1 MGSNTRYVLLLLF
14 IYLANSAYSQPWP
27 GYNTSRYA
35 GMHSL
40 PYQPEIH
47 SVMPSDWDINV
58 MSANLT
64 FFNENFFGIDP
75 MQEISDGNVSSIS
88 DISKNRTGFV
98 NAIIQFPSVAY
109 RINEKS
115 TVGFSWR
122 LRAVMVSNASS
133 DGLSNFIHDL
143 DDPGGSPV
151 SFNNDFARGVI
162 GTWGSYGFIYSREL
176 INKKRHRLY
185 GGLSFNLISGAGSAY
200 LDISN
205 ASFSYSQDTL
215 TNLDL
220 TFTMAVTEEI
230 DKLVKDDEI
239 PLFSKFGLGVD
250 FGLNYVKTSGK
261 DDDEAYDYKFGIGV
275 VGLGRINYNTSQAS
289 RVHVRANN
297 VLKSSFTGIESFR
310 QLMDTLVANFNVNS
324 ESREE
329 IATRLPLDI
338 NLYGDVRLNDR
349 FYLHV
354 SYSRQII
361 YFGKEK
367 FDDFSFNQFYIVP
380 RYESEKIGVYL
391 PFTYNKFLN
400 LESGIAF
407 RWKPLVIGT
416 SNIFSYLIQGGE
428 STNLDL
434 YFTTRIM
441 INRKKK

>member
-1 MGSNTRYVLLLLF
+1 
-14 IYLANSAYSQPWP
+14 
-27 GYNTSRYA
+27 
-35 GMHSL
+35 
-40 PYQPEIH
+40 
-47 SVMPSDWDINV
+47 MPSDWDINV
-58 MSANLT
+58 LSANLT

-75 MQEISDGNVSSIS
+75 MQEISDGNVNSIS
-88 DISKNRTGFV
+88 DVTKNRTGFV
-98 NAIIQFPSVAY
+98 NAIIQFPSLAY

-122 LRAVMVSNASS
+122 LRAVLVSNTSS
-133 DGLSNFIHDL
+133 EGLSNFIHGL
-143 DDPGGSPV
+143 NTPGGSPD
-151 SFNNDFARGVI
+151 SFNDDFARGFI
-162 GTWGSYGFIYSREL
+162 GTWSSFGFIYSREI
-176 INKKRHRLY
+176 INKNRHRLY
-185 GGLSFNLISGAGSAY
+185 GGISFNIISGAGSAFI
-200 LDISN
+200 DISD

-215 TNLDL
+215 HNLNL
-220 TFTMAVTEEI
+220 NFTMAITEEI

-261 DDDEAYDYKFGIGV
+261 EDDKAYDYKLGIGV
-275 VGLGRINYNTSQAS
+275 VGLGKINYNTSMAN
-289 RVHVRANN
+289 RVQVQANN
-297 VLKSSFTGIESFR
+297 VLKSSFSGIESFR
-310 QLMDTLVANFNVNS
+310 QLMDTLVANFNISN
-324 ESREE
+324 ESREK

-338 NLYGDVRLNDR
+338 NLYGDVRLHNR
-349 FYLHV
+349 FFLHV
-354 SYSRQII
+354 SYTRQIT

-367 FDDFSFNQFYIVP
+367 YDDFSFNQFYVVP
-380 RYESEKIGVYL
+380 RYESRTIGIYL

-428 STNLDL
+428 SANLDL